1 MNNELYRK
9 LTSITLMT
17 IMFAGGMT
25 IAIPG
30 ELPTAV
36 AQTGTLS
43 VSATAAP
50 DNSFGGPQV
59 IEIVIDDPSI
69 NAVDSKQTQPDVT
82 IDGNKVVMVQ
92 ADTGKWYA
100 YVASTAILADADNAA
115 ERNGITVGNV
125 NLGTGFLATTTPT
138 SSILSGSDAV
148 RLLASSDIL
157 TTNVK
162 LSDPEGTDTLAGH
175 TLTEA
180 EEPSWPFIQV
190 YDITD
195 ESDIDVEYGS
205 ETIGLTYNTDLDDL
219 ASVDVDRR
227 GVPEEGTIHVT
238 ISDFQLNLN
247 PTAEDVWIMQANGSL
262 TSYVH
267 VSLFDH
273 NDDGDATTEDSN
285 IDNWLDNDGV
295 DDTTTSVFAGDTG
308 VLGITDVDTV
318 VELTHE
324 DNADGAIILTETGS
338 NTGVFES
345 QDDDESNIW
354 IMGSENDDFTID
366 YAGATVQVFVE
377 SFDTTLEM
385 IADGTWDSGDTLTV
399 RLTDE
404 NLNINT
410 LKDDNFGIDDSPI
423 MRFGTPD
430 TSNYFAP
437 TARISDDSITVDSDT
452 LLTTLSATTGMT
464 AFDVALDEGKVAELN
479 SSSVSRY
486 IHYSGGPDLTTDGI
500 QLLDDTDMSL
510 VTISEGMT
518 KIPTLATDADGKF
531 TLTFDTT
538 ALTEDVAE
546 ANGQLQTA
554 RANAADSADEAQ
566 EARDDNDVTEAQ
578 TALDDIKTAATSIII
593 LESLIGEGSVNMA
606 IAGINV
612 TLAATPAD
620 KEDLK
625 TPEAVFAE
633 VKEHIDNAIVKETTT
648 FALEVFT
655 FGAGTNDAIYRPL
668 LEETDSASGVFEGTI
683 EYRMLNQYN
692 IDKTDTYTAIT
703 AAGNELVIVL
713 NRDYTGGDAPEITF
727 GGDNVSEDAPT
738 NTGEVS
744 LDSGTY
750 RVADDVTITLTDLD
764 LNTDSGAREI
774 YHVTSL
780 GTSEDVVRVTIDD
793 DACNAEPGIG
803 SVSLRETADDS
814 GVFEGSFEVPPNCGT
829 GTNSGTT
836 GKSISVTYIDFRD
849 ENGGDSEWTDSA
861 TIGADTGS
869 VSLDRTVYPVPPPGD
884 DNKVTITVS
893 VDDSDVD
900 TSSSS
905 TQTIESVELD
915 IAGVLVT
922 LDDLKETDTDSGI
935 FEATMEIGTS
945 VSGKDADNP
954 DNDKSVKILQGAI
967 ITVTYEDASDA
978 SGHKNTASDSA
989 TFDLRNAVLQS
1000 DKSVYVIGQDV
1011 LITLIEADLNL
1022 NSATIDNVG
1031 LDRINWD
1038 SDAYDGSLADARA
1051 AFGPVP
1057 TNLRE
1062 TGENTGIFQ
1071 VVITIPNAVG
1081 DNALERGE
1089 EITLSYEDNG
1099 PSGADYVG
1107 DDTRDVELQIE
1118 TSNFGAT
1125 LELDQNV
1132 YTWTDKVFITVVA
1145 SDYNFDSNIV
1155 DEIGTEDK
1163 GEIIIRTRASE
1174 VQYRLAETGPD
1185 TGVFSGELVLTG
1197 DKDALDDGGPNSQ
1210 KSTGIA
1216 GPTDG
1221 KLPTKTEDGIS
1232 VSFDYSDSEAPL
1244 VASALIRWNVGEVQW
1259 LEASYAA
1266 TGSGIVRIIDPDM
1279 NINPDA
1285 VDNLDV
1291 VVYSETFIG
1300 GIDLTVTETQEASGI
1315 FEGTVEFDP
1324 ESASDGHR
1332 LQVTEGDIVTAA
1344 YDDETLPK
1352 PDNGDTLEIT
1362 ATALIGSIVPPLERA
1377 PASNPAIVDAFGN
1390 SLASVSADQQVQIT
1404 ADITS
1409 GQDRDQDFAYL
1420 VQIQDE
1426 DGVTIALSWIT
1437 GTLGAGATFSPSQ
1450 SWTPSE
1456 TGSYTAT
1463 IFVWESV
1470 SNPTALSPQLSI
1482 TIDVV

>member
-1 MNNELYRK
+1 MRQLK
-9 LTSITLMT
+9 TS
-17 IMFAGGMT
+17 
-25 IAIPG
+25 
-30 ELPTAV
+30 
-36 AQTGTLS
+36 
-43 VSATAAP
+43 
-50 DNSFGGPQV
+50 
-59 IEIVIDDPSI
+59 
-69 NAVDSKQTQPDVT
+69 
-82 IDGNKVVMVQ
+82 
-92 ADTGKWYA
+92 
-100 YVASTAILADADNAA
+100 
-115 ERNGITVGNV
+115 
-125 NLGTGFLATTTPT
+125 
-138 SSILSGSDAV
+138 
-148 RLLASSDIL
+148 
-157 TTNVK
+157 
-162 LSDPEGTDTLAGH
+162 
-175 TLTEA
+175 
-180 EEPSWPFIQV
+180 
-190 YDITD
+190 
-195 ESDIDVEYGS
+195 
-205 ETIGLTYNTDLDDL
+205 NTDNW
-219 ASVDVDRR
+219 
-227 GVPEEGTIHVT
+227 
-238 ISDFQLNLN
+238 LN
-247 PTAEDVWIMQANGSL
+247 A
-262 TSYVH
+262 
-267 VSLFDH
+267 
-273 NDDGDATTEDSN
+273 DGDADT
-285 IDNWLDNDGV
+285 
-295 DDTTTSVFAGDTG
+295 DDAVFAGDTG

-318 VELTHE
+318 VELTHVG
-324 DNADGAIILTETGS
+324 NAGGAIILTETGS

-354 IMGSENDDFTID
+354 IIGSENDDFTID

-377 SFDTTLEM
+377 SFDITLEM
-385 IADGTWDSGDTLTV
+385 IADGAWNSGDTLTV

-423 MRFGTPD
+423 MRFGSPI

-437 TARISDDSITVDSDT
+437 TAQISDDSITVDSDT
-452 LLTTLSATTGMT
+452 LLTTLKATTGIT
-464 AFDVALDEGKVAELN
+464 TFDVALDEAKVTELN

-486 IHYSGGPDLTTDGI
+486 IHYSGGPGLTTEDI
-500 QLLDDTDMSL
+500 QLLDDTDKSL
-510 VTISEGMT
+510 ETISEGMT
-518 KIPTLATDADGKF
+518 KIPTLAIGADGNF
-531 TLTFDTT
+531 TLTFDT
-538 ALTEDVAE
+538 ADLFDEGAADANVQLQAARENAE
-546 ANGQLQTA
+546 GAVGAAQTA
-554 RANAADSADEAQ
+554 RDADDFVVSTAESAL
-566 EARDDNDVTEAQ
+566 T
-578 TALDDIKTAATSIII
+578 TIKTAATTDIN
-593 LESLIGEGSVNMA
+593 LDSLTGEGSVSMA
-606 IAGINV
+606 ITGINV
-612 TLAATPAD
+612 TLAINPED

-625 TPEAVFAE
+625 TPKAVFAE
-633 VKEHIDNAIVKETTT
+633 VKEIIDNAIAARTATTT

-655 FGAGTNDAIYRPL
+655 FGADTNDAIYRPL

-703 AAGNELVIVL
+703 AVGNELVIVL

-750 RVADDVTITLTDLD
+750 RVSDDVTITLTDLD

-774 YHVTSL
+774 YHVTSFE
-780 GTSEDVVRVTIDD
+780 TSKDVVRVTIDD

-814 GVFEGSFEVPPNCGT
+814 GVFEGSFTVPPNCGT

-836 GKSISVTYIDFRD
+836 GKSITATYIDFRD

-905 TQTIESVELD
+905 TQTIESVDLD
-915 IAGVLVT
+915 IAGVIVT

-935 FEATMEIGTS
+935 FEATIEIGTS
-945 VSGKDADNP
+945 ISGKDANNL
-954 DNDKSVKILQGAI
+954 DNDKSAEILQGTI
-967 ITVTYEDASDA
+967 ITVTYEDATDA
-978 SGHKNTASDSA
+978 SGNKNSVSDSA

-1000 DKSVYVIGQDV
+1000 DKSVYVIGQDA
-1011 LITLIEADLNL
+1011 LLTLIEADLNL
-1022 NSATIDNVG
+1022 DSGTIDNIG

-1038 SDAYDGSLADARA
+1038 SDAYDGSLDAVRA
-1051 AFGPVP
+1051 ELGPVP

-1071 VVITIPNAVG
+1071 VVITISEKVDG
-1081 DNALERGE
+1081 TSLERGE
-1089 EITLSYEDNG
+1089 EITLTYLDLG

-1107 DDTRDVELQIE
+1107 DDDRDVELQIE

-1125 LELDQNV
+1125 VELDQNV
-1132 YTWTDKVFITVVA
+1132 YTWTDKVYITVVA

-1155 DEIGTEDK
+1155 DEIGTDKK
-1163 GEIIIRTRASE
+1163 GEITIRTRAAE

-1185 TGVFSGELVLTG
+1185 TGVFTGELVLTG
-1197 DKDALDDGGPNSQ
+1197 DKDALKEGGPQGTSS
-1210 KSTGIA
+1210 KGLA

-1221 KLPTKTEDGIS
+1221 TINTRTSDGIS
-1232 VSFDYSDSEAPL
+1232 ISFDYSDSEAPL

-1266 TGSGIVRIIDPDM
+1266 TGSGVVRIIDPDM

-1285 VDNLDV
+1285 VDSLDV
-1291 VVYSETFIG
+1291 VAYSETFIG
-1300 GIDLTVTETQEASGI
+1300 GIELTVTETQEASGI

-1332 LQVTEGDIVTAA
+1332 LQVTEGDIITAT
-1344 YDDETLPK
+1344 YDDMTLPK
-1352 PDNGDTLEIT
+1352 PDNGDTLEIS
-1362 ATALIGSIVPPLERA
+1362 ATTLIGSIVPPLERA

-1404 ADITS
+1404 ADLTS

-1420 VQIQDE
+1420 VQIQNE